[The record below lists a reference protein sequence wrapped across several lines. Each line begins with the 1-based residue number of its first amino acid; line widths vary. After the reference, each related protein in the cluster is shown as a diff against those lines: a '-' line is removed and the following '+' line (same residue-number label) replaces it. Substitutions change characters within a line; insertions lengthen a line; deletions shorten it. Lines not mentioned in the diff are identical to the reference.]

1 VPSMIPDI
9 VNKDTAIINIIG
21 EGKSE
26 LHMQML
32 RFCLLQLLDQEMLA
46 GILHHVYV
54 QECLFLKINSRWI
67 VKNT

>member
-1 VPSMIPDI
+1 MIPDI
-9 VNKDTAIINIIG
+9 VNKDMSIINIIG

-32 RFCLLQLLDQEMLA
+32 RFCLLQFLDQEMLA
-46 GILHHVYV
+46 GILHRVYV
-54 QECLFLKINSRWI
+54 QECLFLKINSTWI